1 MYIVWRNMY
10 SIVMQFFVF
19 ICISAPLK
27 LRAEPSYV
35 YYEVE
40 VFVWEDIHGRAI
52 GNPHL
57 RVILRRHKM
66 IPVEPYLTDG
76 YASIPCI
83 TWLPT
88 IQEKRKGWALTFIPL
103 FFYRK
108 LDPRKLIYR
117 VLKIICQHQYP
128 IFLPGIFHKPTSQ
141 FCYFFGLTLSG
152 CFWNI
157 PYW

>member
-1 MYIVWRNMY
+1 MNLIKNICREWRNMY

-57 RVILRRHKM
+57 RVKLRRHKM

-88 IQEKRKGWALTFIPL
+88 IQEIKGKGGPSLLYPYFWVASLTLRSGYVGQSVSKWVSQPL
-103 FFYRK
+103 FTIFPLEY
-108 LDPRKLIYR
+108 LDETYTTY
-117 VLKIICQHQYP
+117 V
-128 IFLPGIFHKPTSQ
+128 S
-141 FCYFFGLTLSG
+141 
-152 CFWNI
+152 W
-157 PYW
+157 